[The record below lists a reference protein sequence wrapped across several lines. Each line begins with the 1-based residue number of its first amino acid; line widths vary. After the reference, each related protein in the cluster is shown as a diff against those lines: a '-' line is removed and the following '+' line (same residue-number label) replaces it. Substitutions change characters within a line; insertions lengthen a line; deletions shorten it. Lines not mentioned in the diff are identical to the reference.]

1 MLRKEMNIQQRY
13 RPIPITVLI
22 STANTYSCD
31 IFIEYEKNK
40 VNVKN
45 YDEMKT
51 GLKTQG
57 GSNLLFYFN
66 GLDEVQ
72 AESHIEKLFEQ

>member
-1 MLRKEMNIQQRY
+1 MLRKEMDIQKRY
-13 RPIPITVLI
+13 RPIPIAVLI
-22 STANTYSCD
+22 SAANTYSCE

-45 YDEMKT
+45 YDEMKR

-57 GSNLLFYFN
+57 QNLLFYFN
-66 GLDEVQ
+66 GIDEAN
-72 AESHIEKLFEQ
+72 AEHHIEQLFEQ